1 MVRSA
6 KENTSMSSTL
16 TAESDQDAL
25 KAISKTW
32 GVLLF
37 LGLLSIVIGIII
49 MAWPGKT
56 VVVVAVIL
64 AIWLVISGIF
74 EIVRGFGQGLSGG
87 MRALLFIGGVL
98 SLILGLFA
106 FRGFVVEDSPLDAVW
121 LLALFVGINFIFSGI
136 GQLFTAGEVKEG
148 RGWNIF
154 GGIVSLLLGIIILL
168 VPGDLA
174 VLAWVFGIFTVVSGI
189 LLVISAFRVK
199 SLAKA

>member
-1 MVRSA
+1 
-6 KENTSMSSTL
+6 MSNVDVMET
-16 TAESDQDAL
+16 EEGAL

-37 LGLLSIVIGIII
+37 LGLLSIVIGIVI

-64 AIWLVISGIF
+64 AIWLVVSGIF
-74 EIVRGFGQGLSGG
+74 EIVRGFGRGLSGG

-121 LLALFVGINFIFSGI
+121 LLALFVAINFIFSGI
-136 GQLFTAGEVKEG
+136 AQLFTAGEVKEG

-154 GGIVSLLLGIIILL
+154 GGIVTLLLGIIILVVPSDL
-168 VPGDLA
+168 VL
-174 VLAWVFGIFTVVSGI
+174 LAWIFGIFVVISGI
-189 LLVISAFRVK
+189 MLVISAFRVK

>member
-1 MVRSA
+1 
-6 KENTSMSSTL
+6 MSSTL
-16 TAESDQDAL
+16 TVESDQDAL

-37 LGLLSIVIGIII
+37 LGLLSIVIGIVI

-64 AIWLVISGIF
+64 AVWLVLSGIF
-74 EIVRGFGQGLSGG
+74 EIIRGFGSGLSGG
-87 MRALLFIGGVL
+87 LRALLFIGGVL

-106 FRGFVVEDSPLDAVW
+106 FRGFVVEDSPIDAVW

-136 GQLFTAGEVKEG
+136 SQLFTAGEVKEG

-174 VLAWVFGIFTVVSGI
+174 LLAWVFGVFTVVSG
-189 LLVISAFRVK
+189 LMLVISAFRVK

>member
-1 MVRSA
+1 MSNVDVMETEASA
-6 KENTSMSSTL
+6 R
-16 TAESDQDAL
+16 Q
-25 KAISKTW
+25 AISKTW

-37 LGLLSIVIGIII
+37 LGLLSIAIGIII
-49 MAWPGKT
+49 MVWPGKT

-64 AIWLVISGIF
+64 AIWLVVSGIF
-74 EIVRGFGQGLSGG
+74 EIIRGFGRGLSGG

-121 LLALFVGINFIFSGI
+121 LLALFVAINFIFSGI
-136 GQLFTAGEVKEG
+136 AQLFTAGEVKEG

-154 GGIVSLLLGIIILL
+154 GGIVTLLLGIIILVVPSDL
-168 VPGDLA
+168 VL
-174 VLAWVFGIFTVVSGI
+174 LAWIFGIFVVISGI
-189 LLVISAFRVK
+189 MLVVSAFRVK

>member
-1 MVRSA
+1 MSNVDVMETEASA
-6 KENTSMSSTL
+6 R
-16 TAESDQDAL
+16 Q
-25 KAISKTW
+25 AISKTW

-37 LGLLSIVIGIII
+37 LGLLSIAIGIVI
-49 MAWPGKT
+49 MVWPGKT

-64 AIWLVISGIF
+64 AIWLVVSGIF
-74 EIVRGFGQGLSGG
+74 EIIRGFSRGLSGG

-121 LLALFVGINFIFSGI
+121 LLALFVAINFIFSGI
-136 GQLFTAGEVKEG
+136 AQLFTAGEVKEG

-154 GGIVSLLLGIIILL
+154 GGIVTLLLGIIILVVPSDL
-168 VPGDLA
+168 VL
-174 VLAWVFGIFTVVSGI
+174 LAWIFGIFVVISGI
-189 LLVISAFRVK
+189 MLVVSAFRVK

>member
-1 MVRSA
+1 
-6 KENTSMSSTL
+6 MSNVDVMET
-16 TAESDQDAL
+16 EEGAL

-37 LGLLSIVIGIII
+37 LGLLSIVIGIVI

-64 AIWLVISGIF
+64 AVWLVVSGIF
-74 EIVRGFGQGLSGG
+74 EIVRGFGRGLSGG

-121 LLALFVGINFIFSGI
+121 LLALFVAINFIFSGI
-136 GQLFTAGEVKEG
+136 AQLFTAGEVKEG

-154 GGIVSLLLGIIILL
+154 GGIVTLLLGIIILV
-168 VPGDLA
+168 VPGDL
-174 VLAWVFGIFTVVSGI
+174 VLLAWIFGIFVVISGI
-189 LLVISAFRVK
+189 MLIVSAFRVK

>member
-1 MVRSA
+1 MSNVDIMETEASA
-6 KENTSMSSTL
+6 RT
-16 TAESDQDAL
+16 
-25 KAISKTW
+25 AISKTW

-37 LGLLSIVIGIII
+37 LGLLSIVIGIVI

-64 AIWLVISGIF
+64 SIWLVVSGIF
-74 EIVRGFGQGLSGG
+74 EIIRGFSRGLSGG

-121 LLALFVGINFIFSGI
+121 LLALFVAINFIFSGI
-136 GQLFTAGEVKEG
+136 AQLFTAGEVKEG

-154 GGIVSLLLGIIILL
+154 GGIVTLLLGIIILVVPSDL
-168 VPGDLA
+168 VL
-174 VLAWVFGIFTVVSGI
+174 LAWIFGIFVVISGI
-189 LLVISAFRVK
+189 MLVVSAFRVK

>member
-1 MVRSA
+1 MSNVDIMETEASA
-6 KENTSMSSTL
+6 RT
-16 TAESDQDAL
+16 
-25 KAISKTW
+25 AISKTW

-37 LGLLSIVIGIII
+37 LGLLSIVIGIVI

-64 AIWLVISGIF
+64 AIWLVVSGIF
-74 EIVRGFGQGLSGG
+74 EIVRGFGRGLSGG

-106 FRGFVVEDSPLDAVW
+106 FRGFVVEDSPIDAVW
-121 LLALFVGINFIFSGI
+121 LLALFVAINFIFSGI

-154 GGIVSLLLGIIILL
+154 GGIVSLLLGIIILV
-168 VPGDLA
+168 VPGDVVL
-174 VLAWVFGIFTVVSGI
+174 LAWIFGIFVVISGI
-189 LLVISAFRVK
+189 MLIVSAFRVK

>member
-1 MVRSA
+1 
-6 KENTSMSSTL
+6 MSNVDVMET
-16 TAESDQDAL
+16 EEGAL

-37 LGLLSIVIGIII
+37 LGLLSIVIGIVI

-64 AIWLVISGIF
+64 AIWLVVSGIF
-74 EIVRGFGQGLSGG
+74 EIVRGFGRGLSGG

-121 LLALFVGINFIFSGI
+121 LLALFVAINFIFSGI

-154 GGIVSLLLGIIILL
+154 GGIVSLLLGIIILV
-168 VPGDLA
+168 VPGDVVL
-174 VLAWVFGIFTVVSGI
+174 LAWIFGIFVVISGI
-189 LLVISAFRVK
+189 MLVVSAFRVK

>member
-1 MVRSA
+1 
-6 KENTSMSSTL
+6 MSSTL

-37 LGLLSIVIGIII
+37 LGLLSIVIGIVI

-64 AIWLVISGIF
+64 AVWLVLSGIF
-74 EIVRGFGQGLSGG
+74 EIIRGFGSGLSGG

-136 GQLFTAGEVKEG
+136 SQLFTAGEVKEG

-174 VLAWVFGIFTVVSGI
+174 LLAWVFGVFTVVSG
-189 LLVISAFRVK
+189 LMLVISAFRVK

>member
-1 MVRSA
+1 
-6 KENTSMSSTL
+6 
-16 TAESDQDAL
+16 
-25 KAISKTW
+25 
-32 GVLLF
+32 
-37 LGLLSIVIGIII
+37 

-74 EIVRGFGQGLSGG
+74 EIIRGFGRGLSGG

-154 GGIVSLLLGIIILL
+154 GGIVSLLLGIIILV

-174 VLAWVFGIFTVVSGI
+174 LLAWVFGIFVVVSGI
-189 LLVISAFRVK
+189 MLVISAFRVK

>member
-1 MVRSA
+1 
-6 KENTSMSSTL
+6 MSNVDVMETE
-16 TAESDQDAL
+16 AGARQ
-25 KAISKTW
+25 AISKTW

-37 LGLLSIVIGIII
+37 LGLLSIAIGIII
-49 MAWPGKT
+49 MVWPGKT

-64 AIWLVISGIF
+64 AIWLVVSGIF
-74 EIVRGFGQGLSGG
+74 EIIRGFGRGLSGG

-121 LLALFVGINFIFSGI
+121 LLALFVAINFIFSGI
-136 GQLFTAGEVKEG
+136 AQLFTAGEVQEG

-154 GGIVSLLLGIIILL
+154 GGIVTLLLGIIILV
-168 VPGDLA
+168 VPGDIVL
-174 VLAWVFGIFTVVSGI
+174 LAWIFGIFVVISGI
-189 LLVISAFRVK
+189 MLVVSAFRVK

>member
-1 MVRSA
+1 
-6 KENTSMSSTL
+6 MSNVDVIET
-16 TAESDQDAL
+16 EEGAL

-37 LGLLSIVIGIII
+37 LGLLSIIIGILI
-49 MAWPGKT
+49 MVWPGKT

-64 AIWLVISGIF
+64 AIWLVVSGIF
-74 EIVRGFGQGLSGG
+74 EIVRGFGKGLSGG

-121 LLALFVGINFIFSGI
+121 LLALFVAINFIFSGI
-136 GQLFTAGEVKEG
+136 GQLFQAGEYKEG

-154 GGIVSLLLGIIILL
+154 GGIISLLLGIIILV
-168 VPGDLA
+168 VPGDLM
-174 VLAWVFGIFTVVSGI
+174 VLAWVFGIFVIVSGI
-189 LLVISAFRVK
+189 MLIVSAFRVK

>member
-1 MVRSA
+1 
-6 KENTSMSSTL
+6 MSNVDVME
-16 TAESDQDAL
+16 AEAGARQ
-25 KAISKTW
+25 AISKTW

-37 LGLLSIVIGIII
+37 LGLLSIAIGIII
-49 MAWPGKT
+49 MVWPGKT

-64 AIWLVISGIF
+64 AIWLVVSGIF
-74 EIVRGFGQGLSGG
+74 EIIRGFGRGLSGG

-121 LLALFVGINFIFSGI
+121 LLALFVAINFIFSGI
-136 GQLFTAGEVKEG
+136 AQLFTAGEVQEG

-154 GGIVSLLLGIIILL
+154 GGIVTLLLGIIILV
-168 VPGDLA
+168 VPGDVVL
-174 VLAWVFGIFTVVSGI
+174 LAWIFGIFVVISGI
-189 LLVISAFRVK
+189 MLVVSAFRVK

>member
-1 MVRSA
+1 
-6 KENTSMSSTL
+6 MSNVDVMET
-16 TAESDQDAL
+16 EEGAL

-37 LGLLSIVIGIII
+37 LGLLSIVIGIVI

-64 AIWLVISGIF
+64 AIWLVVSGIF
-74 EIVRGFGQGLSGG
+74 EIVRGFGRGLSGG

-121 LLALFVGINFIFSGI
+121 LLALFVAINFIFSGI

-154 GGIVSLLLGIIILL
+154 GGIVSLLLGIIILV
-168 VPGDLA
+168 VPGDVVL
-174 VLAWVFGIFTVVSGI
+174 LAWIFGIFVVISGI
-189 LLVISAFRVK
+189 MLIVSAFRVK

>member
-1 MVRSA
+1 
-6 KENTSMSSTL
+6 MSNVDVMET
-16 TAESDQDAL
+16 EEGAL

-37 LGLLSIVIGIII
+37 LGLLSIVIGIVI

-64 AIWLVISGIF
+64 AVWLVVSGIF
-74 EIVRGFGQGLSGG
+74 EIVRGFGRGLSGG

-121 LLALFVGINFIFSGI
+121 LLALFVAINFIFSGI
-136 GQLFTAGEVKEG
+136 AQLFTAGEVKEG

-154 GGIVSLLLGIIILL
+154 GGIVTLLLGIIILVVPSDL
-168 VPGDLA
+168 VL
-174 VLAWVFGIFTVVSGI
+174 LAWIFGIFVVISGI
-189 LLVISAFRVK
+189 MLIVSAFRVK

>member
-1 MVRSA
+1 
-6 KENTSMSSTL
+6 MSSTL
-16 TAESDQDAL
+16 TTESDQDAL

-37 LGLLSIVIGIII
+37 LGLLSIVIGIVI

-74 EIVRGFGQGLSGG
+74 EIIRGFGSGLSGG

-106 FRGFVVEDSPLDAVW
+106 FRGFVVEDSPIDAVW

-136 GQLFTAGEVKEG
+136 GQLFAAGEVKEG

-154 GGIVSLLLGIIILL
+154 GGIVSLLLGIIILV
-168 VPGDLA
+168 VPSDLA
-174 VLAWVFGIFTVVSGI
+174 LLAWVFGIFVVVSG
-189 LLVISAFRVK
+189 LMLVISAFRVK

>member
-1 MVRSA
+1 
-6 KENTSMSSTL
+6 MSNVDVMET
-16 TAESDQDAL
+16 EEGAL

-37 LGLLSIVIGIII
+37 LGLLSIVIGIVI

-64 AIWLVISGIF
+64 AIWLVVSGIF
-74 EIVRGFGQGLSGG
+74 EIVRGFGRGLSGG

-121 LLALFVGINFIFSGI
+121 LLALFVAINFIFSGI

-154 GGIVSLLLGIIILL
+154 GGIVSLLLGIIILVVPSDL
-168 VPGDLA
+168 VL
-174 VLAWVFGIFTVVSGI
+174 LAWIFGIFVVISGI
-189 LLVISAFRVK
+189 MLIVSAFRVK

>member
-1 MVRSA
+1 
-6 KENTSMSSTL
+6 MSSTL
-16 TAESDQDAL
+16 TVESDQDAL

-37 LGLLSIVIGIII
+37 LGLLSIVIGIVI

-64 AIWLVISGIF
+64 AVWLVLSGIF
-74 EIVRGFGQGLSGG
+74 EIIRGFGSGLSGG
-87 MRALLFIGGVL
+87 LRALLFIGGVL

-136 GQLFTAGEVKEG
+136 SQLFTAGEVKEG

-174 VLAWVFGIFTVVSGI
+174 LLAWVFGVFTVVSG
-189 LLVISAFRVK
+189 LMLVISAFRVK

>member
-1 MVRSA
+1 
-6 KENTSMSSTL
+6 MSSTL
-16 TAESDQDAL
+16 TVESDQEARQ
-25 KAISKTW
+25 AISKTW

-37 LGLLSIVIGIII
+37 LGLLSIVIGIVI

-74 EIVRGFGQGLSGG
+74 EIIRGFGRGLSGG

-106 FRGFVVEDSPLDAVW
+106 FRGFVVEDSPIDAVW

-136 GQLFTAGEVKEG
+136 SQLFTAGEVKEG

-154 GGIVSLLLGIIILL
+154 GGIVSLLLGIIILV
-168 VPGDLA
+168 VPSDLA
-174 VLAWVFGIFTVVSGI
+174 LLAWVFGIFVVISGI
-189 LLVISAFRVK
+189 MLVVSAFRVK